1 MIIVLSEMDACSPAS
16 HRRSRA
22 RRGLARPHRDRSPG
36 CLDPPLNLQ
45 GQLLWSD
52 QPSDGFTT
60 LWTHHRLDLTVE
72 AHVLKQDYATL
83 LTEADRQ
90 QARRRLEQYGWHD
103 NPDNAT

>member
-1 MIIVLSEMDACSPAS
+1 
-16 HRRSRA
+16 
-22 RRGLARPHRDRSPG
+22 
-36 CLDPPLNLQ
+36 
-45 GQLLWSD
+45 
-52 QPSDGFTT
+52 
-60 LWTHHRLDLTVE
+60 VE